1 MKKTDNILLGF
12 VLKSV
17 FLSIAFVVFL
27 TAVFSKIVITFDL
40 DNSYCS
46 YLGYAVLLITSFIT
60 ALLSTMNFK
69 NSLSL
74 MCVLSNIPVI
84 ILSVINSIANKSFIQ
99 LAICAVIVIVGSD
112 VKIAFRTMSMQQEIK
127 F

>member
-40 DNSYCS
+40 DNLYCS
-46 YLGYAVLLITSFIT
+46 YLGYAVLLITSFNT

-69 NSLSL
+69 NSLAL

-84 ILSVINSIANKSFIQ
+84 ILSVINSIVNKSFIQ
-99 LAICAVIVIVGSD
+99 LAICAVIIIVGSLLSAIINAKRSRKLK
-112 VKIAFRTMSMQQEIK
+112 V
-127 F
+127 

>member
-46 YLGYAVLLITSFIT
+46 YLGYTVLFITSFIT

-69 NSLSL
+69 NSLAL

-99 LAICAVIVIVGSD
+99 LAICAVIVIVGSLLSAILNA
-112 VKIAFRTMSMQQEIK
+112 KRTRK
-127 F
+127 LKV

>member
-46 YLGYAVLLITSFIT
+46 YLWYAVLFITSFIT

-99 LAICAVIVIVGSD
+99 LAICAVIVIAGSLLSAIINA
-112 VKIAFRTMSMQQEIK
+112 KRTRK
-127 F
+127 LKV

>member
-69 NSLSL
+69 NSLAL

-84 ILSVINSIANKSFIQ
+84 ILSVINSIANKSFVQ
-99 LAICAVIVIVGSD
+99 LAICAVIIIVGSLLSAIINA
-112 VKIAFRTMSMQQEIK
+112 KRTRK
-127 F
+127 LKV

>member
-17 FLSIAFVVFL
+17 FLSILFVAFL
-27 TAVFSKIVITFDL
+27 TAVFGKIVITLDL
-40 DNSYCS
+40 DNSYCL
-46 YLGYAVLLITSFIT
+46 YLGYAVLFFTSFIT

-69 NSLSL
+69 NSLVL

-84 ILSVINSIANKSFIQ
+84 ILSVINSIVNKSFVQ
-99 LAICAVIVIVGSD
+99 LVICAVIVIAGSLLSAIINA
-112 VKIAFRTMSMQQEIK
+112 KRTRK
-127 F
+127 LKV

>member
-46 YLGYAVLLITSFIT
+46 YFL
-60 ALLSTMNFK
+60 NFVELTGLYDK
-69 NSLSL
+69 DRLY
-74 MCVLSNIPVI
+74 
-84 ILSVINSIANKSFIQ
+84 F
-99 LAICAVIVIVGSD
+99 
-112 VKIAFRTMSMQQEIK
+112 TE
-127 F
+127 

>member
-69 NSLSL
+69 NSLAL

-99 LAICAVIVIVGSD
+99 LAICAVIIIAGSLLSAIINA
-112 VKIAFRTMSMQQEIK
+112 KRTRK
-127 F
+127 LKV

>member
-1 MKKTDNILLGF
+1 MKKTDSILLGF

-46 YLGYAVLLITSFIT
+46 YLGYTVLFITSFIT

-69 NSLSL
+69 NSLAL

-99 LAICAVIVIVGSD
+99 LAICAVIVIVGSLLSAILNA
-112 VKIAFRTMSMQQEIK
+112 KRTRK
-127 F
+127 LKV

>member
-1 MKKTDNILLGF
+1 MKKTDSILLGF

-46 YLGYAVLLITSFIT
+46 YLGYTVLFVEKQCFID
-60 ALLSTMNFK
+60 A
-69 NSLSL
+69 
-74 MCVLSNIPVI
+74 
-84 ILSVINSIANKSFIQ
+84 
-99 LAICAVIVIVGSD
+99 
-112 VKIAFRTMSMQQEIK
+112 
-127 F
+127 

>member
-1 MKKTDNILLGF
+1 MKKTDSILLGF

-46 YLGYAVLLITSFIT
+46 YLGYTVLFITSFIT

-69 NSLSL
+69 NSLAL

-84 ILSVINSIANKSFIQ
+84 ILSVINSIVNKSFVQ
-99 LAICAVIVIVGSD
+99 LAICAVIVIVVSLLSAIINA
-112 VKIAFRTMSMQQEIK
+112 KRTRK
-127 F
+127 LKV

>member
-69 NSLSL
+69 NSLAL

-99 LAICAVIVIVGSD
+99 LAICAVIIIVGSLLSAIINA
-112 VKIAFRTMSMQQEIK
+112 KRTRK
-127 F
+127 LKV

>member
-40 DNSYCS
+40 DNLYCS

-69 NSLSL
+69 NSLAL

-99 LAICAVIVIVGSD
+99 LAICAVIVIAGSLLSAIINA
-112 VKIAFRTMSMQQEIK
+112 KRTRK
-127 F
+127 LKV

>member
-27 TAVFSKIVITFDL
+27 TSVFSKIVITFDL

-69 NSLSL
+69 NSLAL

-99 LAICAVIVIVGSD
+99 LAICAVIIIAGSLLSAIINA
-112 VKIAFRTMSMQQEIK
+112 KRTRK
-127 F
+127 LKV

>member
-27 TAVFSKIVITFDL
+27 TAVLSKIVITFDL

-69 NSLSL
+69 NSLAL

-84 ILSVINSIANKSFIQ
+84 ILSVINSIVNKSFIQ
-99 LAICAVIVIVGSD
+99 LAICAVIVIVGSLLSAIINA
-112 VKIAFRTMSMQQEIK
+112 KRTRK
-127 F
+127 LKV

>member
-69 NSLSL
+69 NSLTL

-84 ILSVINSIANKSFIQ
+84 ILSVINSIVNKSFIQ
-99 LAICAVIVIVGSD
+99 LAICAVIVIVGSLLSAIINA
-112 VKIAFRTMSMQQEIK
+112 KRTRK
-127 F
+127 LKV

>member
-40 DNSYCS
+40 DNSYSS
-46 YLGYAVLLITSFIT
+46 YLGYAVLFITSFIT

-69 NSLSL
+69 NSLAL

-84 ILSVINSIANKSFIQ
+84 ILSVINSIVNKSFVQ
-99 LAICAVIVIVGSD
+99 LAICAVIVIVGSLLSAIINAKRSRKLK
-112 VKIAFRTMSMQQEIK
+112 V
-127 F
+127 

>member
-69 NSLSL
+69 NSLAL

-84 ILSVINSIANKSFIQ
+84 ILSVINSIVNKSFIQ
-99 LAICAVIVIVGSD
+99 LAICAVIIIAGSLLSAIINA
-112 VKIAFRTMSMQQEIK
+112 KRTRK
-127 F
+127 LKV

>member
-60 ALLSTMNFK
+60 ALLSTINFK
-69 NSLSL
+69 NSLAL

-99 LAICAVIVIVGSD
+99 LAICAVIVIVGSLLSAIINA
-112 VKIAFRTMSMQQEIK
+112 KRTRK
-127 F
+127 LKV

>member
-69 NSLSL
+69 NSLAL
-74 MCVLSNIPVI
+74 MCVLSNISVI

-99 LAICAVIVIVGSD
+99 LAICAVIIIAGSLLSAIINA
-112 VKIAFRTMSMQQEIK
+112 KRTRK
-127 F
+127 LKV

>member
-46 YLGYAVLLITSFIT
+46 YLGYTVLFITSFIT

-69 NSLSL
+69 NSLAL

-99 LAICAVIVIVGSD
+99 LAICAVIVIVGSLISAIINAKRSRKLK
-112 VKIAFRTMSMQQEIK
+112 V
-127 F
+127 

>member
-17 FLSIAFVVFL
+17 FLSIVFVVFL

-69 NSLSL
+69 NSLAL

-99 LAICAVIVIVGSD
+99 LAICAVIIIAGSLLSAIINA
-112 VKIAFRTMSMQQEIK
+112 KRTRK
-127 F
+127 LKV

>member
-1 MKKTDNILLGF
+1 MKKTDSILLGF

-46 YLGYAVLLITSFIT
+46 YLGYTVLFITSFIT

-69 NSLSL
+69 NSLAL

-84 ILSVINSIANKSFIQ
+84 ILSVINSIVNKSFVQ
-99 LAICAVIVIVGSD
+99 LAICAVIVIVGSLLSAIINA
-112 VKIAFRTMSMQQEIK
+112 KRTRK
-127 F
+127 LKV

>member
-69 NSLSL
+69 NSLAL

-84 ILSVINSIANKSFIQ
+84 ILSVINSIVNKSFIQ
-99 LAICAVIVIVGSD
+99 LAICAVIVIVGSLLSAIINA
-112 VKIAFRTMSMQQEIK
+112 KRTRK
-127 F
+127 LKV

>member
-17 FLSIAFVVFL
+17 FLSTAFVVFL

-40 DNSYCS
+40 DNLYCS

-69 NSLSL
+69 NSLAL

-99 LAICAVIVIVGSD
+99 LAICAVIVIAGSLLSAIINA
-112 VKIAFRTMSMQQEIK
+112 KRTRK
-127 F
+127 LKV